1 MLVTGVPDG
10 LKSVPLSVSY
20 LMILEYP
27 IHFLKNMDHTLFN
40 CIIPRRFDH
49 LVSQLPK
56 DWSSFGV
63 VQLNVSH
70 KQIMFRIDERPY
82 NLVGIN
88 SADLLLLSFYNPLLL
103 WSSIIVL
110 RQKPEPLT
118 RGLCVYIIYQY
129 KKRIKKCLFYGQL
142 LFIVS
147 NKVSQNVQNR
157 ERSHGRGPRCC
168 RWRLQRHLWSGKRIA
183 LRGAVECFHQNAQSS
198 WPTRDVAILRWLGD
212 SWLGTPSNTS

>member
-1 MLVTGVPDG
+1 MWNCGGAFKTARAYQLTRFFNLLLVTGVPDG

-20 LMILEYP
+20 LIILEYP

-40 CIIPRRFDH
+40 CVIPRRLDYF
-49 LVSQLPK
+49 VSQLPK
-56 DWSSFGV
+56 DWSSSGF

-118 RGLCVYIIYQY
+118 CGLCVYIIYQY
-129 KKRIKKCLFYGQL
+129 KK
-142 LFIVS
+142 
-147 NKVSQNVQNR
+147 
-157 ERSHGRGPRCC
+157 
-168 RWRLQRHLWSGKRIA
+168 A
-183 LRGAVECFHQNAQSS
+183 
-198 WPTRDVAILRWLGD
+198 
-212 SWLGTPSNTS
+212 

>member
-1 MLVTGVPDG
+1 
-10 LKSVPLSVSY
+10 
-20 LMILEYP
+20 MILEYP

-56 DWSSFGV
+56 DWSSSGF

-118 RGLCVYIIYQY
+118 CGLCVYIIYQY
-129 KKRIKKCLFYGQL
+129 KKRIKKCLFTDNYFLLLATKSPKMCKTENGRLGGALVVVDGDCSDTCDPESESLLEGQ
-142 LFIVS
+142 
-147 NKVSQNVQNR
+147 
-157 ERSHGRGPRCC
+157 
-168 RWRLQRHLWSGKRIA
+168 
-183 LRGAVECFHQNAQSS
+183 
-198 WPTRDVAILRWLGD
+198 
-212 SWLGTPSNTS
+212 

>member
-1 MLVTGVPDG
+1 
-10 LKSVPLSVSY
+10 
-20 LMILEYP
+20 
-27 IHFLKNMDHTLFN
+27 MDHTLFN
-40 CIIPRRFDH
+40 CIIPRRLDY

-56 DWSSFGV
+56 DWSSSGF

-118 RGLCVYIIYQY
+118 RGLCVLGDIN
-129 KKRIKKCLFYGQL
+129 F
-142 LFIVS
+142 FEV
-147 NKVSQNVQNR
+147 N
-157 ERSHGRGPRCC
+157 GRGPKLTLGPGELNPRV
-168 RWRLQRHLWSGKRIA
+168 WALQVLGNPCPQGPQIWPDLCYGFRRFLRFAPWEKFLYNNLSQIIA
-183 LRGAVECFHQNAQSS
+183 
-198 WPTRDVAILRWLGD
+198 
-212 SWLGTPSNTS
+212 

>member
-1 MLVTGVPDG
+1 MKRFSVYLTHHAKIESHCMDIFRHFSIFKMWNCGGAFKTARAYQLTRFFNLLLVTGAPDG
-10 LKSVPLSVSY
+10 LKSVLLSVSY
-20 LMILEYP
+20 LIILEYP

-40 CIIPRRFDH
+40 CIIPRRLDY

-56 DWSSFGV
+56 DWSSSGF

-129 KKRIKKCLFYGQL
+129 KKG
-142 LFIVS
+142 
-147 NKVSQNVQNR
+147 
-157 ERSHGRGPRCC
+157 
-168 RWRLQRHLWSGKRIA
+168 
-183 LRGAVECFHQNAQSS
+183 
-198 WPTRDVAILRWLGD
+198 
-212 SWLGTPSNTS
+212 